1 MGSGVWIIMSEATW
15 HAAPLKSICS
25 VITDGSHFSPISSP
39 SGFPYVTV
47 RDISDGKVNLESSA
61 RVSQAAF
68 DELERNG
75 CRPLQGDVLFSKDG
89 TVGKVA
95 LVESSEP
102 FVVLSSLAIL
112 RPLLDVVVPAF
123 LALSLQSQDFQ
134 TAAIGQKTGLA
145 IKRVVLKH
153 LREMQVPLPPLPVQ
167 RRIVDLMTHLD
178 DHIANLRTELQG
190 LKDLQSAQLKAF
202 LNDLEPG
209 EAVLGDVSVCS
220 WGNTS
225 LTKKAYTETGHQAYS
240 ASGPDGLISTAEMF
254 GDAVILSAIGARCG
268 GTWFAS
274 GSWTAI
280 KNTIWIQSS
289 DSRLSTKFLY
299 WLTRDRDTFP
309 KRGQA
314 QPFISLGDV
323 RSLQV
328 SLPSR
333 EKQDKVV
340 GVLDSIDANEK
351 QIALELGS
359 SLGLRETLLG
369 LLLSGDIQ
377 VQPLNIDLET
387 QVA

>member
-1 MGSGVWIIMSEATW
+1 MGQSPPGDSYNTKGDGLPFMQGSAEFGVKTPTPVKWCS
-15 HAAPLKSICS
+15 APAKIAEVGDLLVS
-25 VITDGSHFSPISSP
+25 VRAP
-39 SGFPYVTV
+39 V
-47 RDISDGKVNLESSA
+47 
-61 RVSQAAF
+61 
-68 DELERNG
+68 
-75 CRPLQGDVLFSKDG
+75 GDTNFADQR
-89 TVGKVA
+89 
-95 LVESSEP
+95 
-102 FVVLSSLAIL
+102 I
-112 RPLLDVVVPAF
+112 
-123 LALSLQSQDFQ
+123 
-134 TAAIGQKTGLA
+134 AIGRGLA
-145 IKRVVLKH
+145 IIRAKSGTLNEY
-153 LREMQVPLPPLPVQ
+153 LRLVIQDRTSELLASSGSGMFSSITAANLRAFSFLLPPLPVQ

-333 EKQDKVV
+333 EKQDEVV
-340 GVLDSIDANEK
+340 EVLDSIDANEK